1 MLDGKQ
7 GWLLAVVNAQYTFNK
22 YTELWALNRGYSE
35 NVSHEHK
42 AIYPGTFDPITNGH
56 LDIITRAACM
66 FDKVILAI
74 AASPSKKPMFDLNER
89 VQLATD
95 AISHLS
101 NVEVVGFS
109 DLMANFA
116 RDRQANILIRGLRAV
131 ADFEY
136 EMQLAHMNR
145 HLMPELESVFLMP
158 PKSGPSSLLRW

>member
-1 MLDGKQ
+1 MS
-7 GWLLAVVNAQYTFNK
+7 T
-22 YTELWALNRGYSE
+22 
-35 NVSHEHK
+35 K

-116 RDRQANILIRGLRAV
+116 RAQQANILIRGLRAV

-136 EMQLAHMNR
+136 EM
-145 HLMPELESVFLMP
+145 PELESVFLMP
-158 PKSGPSSLLRW
+158 SKEWSFISSSLVKEVARHRGDVTHFLPVNVHQALMEKLK

>member
-1 MLDGKQ
+1 M
-7 GWLLAVVNAQYTFNK
+7 T
-22 YTELWALNRGYSE
+22 TR
-35 NVSHEHK
+35 

-56 LDIITRAACM
+56 LDIVTRGAMM
-66 FDKVILAI
+66 FDTLILAI
-74 AASPSKKPMFDLNER
+74 ANSPHKKTLFTLEER
-89 VQLATD
+89 VQLAQAVT
-95 AISHLS
+95 AHLP

-116 RDRQANILIRGLRAV
+116 KTQQANVLVRGLRTA

-158 PKSGPSSLLRW
+158 SKEWSFVSSSLVKEVARHHGDVTHFLPEPVCKALLEKLKQPL